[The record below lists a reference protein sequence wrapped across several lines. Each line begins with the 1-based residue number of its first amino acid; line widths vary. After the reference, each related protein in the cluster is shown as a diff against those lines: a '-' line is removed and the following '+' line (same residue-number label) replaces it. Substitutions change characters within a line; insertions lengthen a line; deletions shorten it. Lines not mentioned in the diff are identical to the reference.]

1 MDGNRED
8 IVSLIEALAA
18 RGAGE
23 SMQLVVRMGRH
34 CWPGGPADRTTRV
47 ARDWVK
53 RWGPRGVLPPAP
65 GCSCESGRCVLC
77 N

>member
-8 IVSLIEALAA
+8 IVSHIEALAA
-18 RGAGE
+18 RRPGE

-34 CWPGGPADRTTRV
+34 CWPGGPADRTTP
-47 ARDWVK
+47 AALDWVR
-53 RWGPRGVLPPAP
+53 RWGPRGVAPPTP
-65 GCSCESGRCVLC
+65 DCSCAHGRCAVC

>member
-8 IVSLIEALAA
+8 IVSLIEALTA

-34 CWPGGPADRTTRV
+34 CWPGGPADRTTQV

-53 RWGPRGVLPPAP
+53 RWGPRAVLTPAP
-65 GCSCESGRCVLC
+65 DCSCASGRCVLC